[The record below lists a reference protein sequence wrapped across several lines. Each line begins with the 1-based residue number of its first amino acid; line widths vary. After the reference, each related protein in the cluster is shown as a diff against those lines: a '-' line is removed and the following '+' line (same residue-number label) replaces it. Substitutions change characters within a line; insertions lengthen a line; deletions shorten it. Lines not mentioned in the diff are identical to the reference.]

1 MDNIDR
7 FRYRGQYSYRYRHGY
22 IDILL
27 LILHTKKLLDFSE

>member
-7 FRYRGQYSYRYRHGY
+7 FRIEVNIVTDIDMD